1 MGRAEAYFVGE
12 TKLHEIDL
20 VLNLILLDLQVS
32 PVWIIVFD
40 RLRENWC
47 HMLDALTVELV
58 LPELAVVE
66 EDSQREIV

>member
-40 RLRENWC
+40 RLREN
-47 HMLDALTVELV
+47 
-58 LPELAVVE
+58 
-66 EDSQREIV
+66 